1 MGSFWSTPTSEA
13 DYFKRRY
20 AEDLQQMRE
29 RIYNYQFKNEYTL
42 PLILSADHFA
52 HVYDTASDK
61 YVLYAARQAE
71 AFFKKW
77 QDRTFGTNSIIP
89 YEFHWIKS
97 ADELFA

>member
-1 MGSFWSTPTSEA
+1 MGAFWSTPQKEE

-20 AEDLQQMRE
+20 AEDLKMMRN
-29 RIYNYQFKNEYTL
+29 RIYSYQFKNEYTL
-42 PLILSADHFA
+42 PFVLSADHFA
-52 HVYDTASDK
+52 NVYEMASDK

-77 QDRTFGTNSIIP
+77 QERTFGANSIIP

-97 ADELFA
+97 ADELFG